1 MSNPKGLKSLFV
13 LVCIS
18 FGWVATG
25 PSSLYA
31 QKKLVPL
38 VVSYSALV
46 SSQSYVW
53 IAKDAGY
60 FEREG
65 LDVKPVLIPASAQ
78 NAAALLSGNL
88 DIAVIGGMGVM
99 RAKLSGGDL
108 YMIGG
113 TKNLMAGSIVAQSG
127 IKTPAEL
134 KGKRIAITRRGSNP
148 EFMANAVLVRFGIN
162 PERDVTYIQAGGAPE
177 SVAVLQSG
185 GADAASVIPP
195 HNLRAVSLGY
205 HELID
210 ITAMKIPFVAT
221 VIATTKRVID
231 SKGPALQAFMRAI
244 AQGIHRFQ
252 TDKPYAL
259 KVIGKYTRSP
269 VNEDLELSYRVEGSI
284 MDRGLNIHTEAVQAT
299 LDEIRKDTP
308 KAAQAKPEDFVD
320 LRFVNELK
328 QSGYLDRLWK

>member
-1 MSNPKGLKSLFV
+1 MPKLKGSKSLLLFTFV
-13 LVCIS
+13 S
-18 FGWVATG
+18 FCLIAIG
-25 PSSLYA
+25 PSRLYA
-31 QKKLVPL
+31 QKKLAPL

-53 IAKDAGY
+53 IAKEAGY

-65 LDVKPVLIPASAQ
+65 LDVRPVLIPASAQ
-78 NAAALLSGNL
+78 NAAALLSGYL
-88 DIAVIGGMGVM
+88 DLAVIGGMGVM
-99 RAKLSGGDL
+99 RAKLAGGDL
-108 YMIGG
+108 YLIGG
-113 TKNLMAGSIVAQSG
+113 TKNLMAGAIVSQPG
-127 IKTPAEL
+127 IKTPADL

-148 EFMANAVLVRFGIN
+148 EFMANAVLVRYGIN
-162 PERDVTYIQAGGAPE
+162 PERDVTYIQAGGSPE
-177 SVAVLQSG
+177 TVAVLQSG
-185 GADAASVIPP
+185 NAEAASVIPP
-195 HNLRAVSLGY
+195 HNMRAISLGY

-210 ITAMKIPFVAT
+210 ITAMKIPFLAT

-231 SKGPALQAFMRAI
+231 AKGPNVLAFMRAI
-244 AQGIHRFQ
+244 AQGVHRFQ

-259 KVIGKYTRSP
+259 KVISKYTRSP
-269 VNEDLELSYRVEGSI
+269 INQDLELSYNVEGAI
-284 MDRGLNIHTEAVQAT
+284 MDRGLNIHIEAVQAT

>member
-1 MSNPKGLKSLFV
+1 
-13 LVCIS
+13 
-18 FGWVATG
+18 
-25 PSSLYA
+25 
-31 QKKLVPL
+31 
-38 VVSYSALV
+38 
-46 SSQSYVW
+46 
-53 IAKDAGY
+53 
-60 FEREG
+60 
-65 LDVKPVLIPASAQ
+65 
-78 NAAALLSGNL
+78 
-88 DIAVIGGMGVM
+88 
-99 RAKLSGGDL
+99 
-108 YMIGG
+108 MIGG

-127 IKTPAEL
+127 IKTPADL

-185 GADAASVIPP
+185 NAEAASVIPP

-210 ITAMKIPFVAT
+210 ITAMKIPFLAT
-221 VIATTKRVID
+221 VVATTKRVID
-231 SKGPALQAFMRAI
+231 AKGPSVLAFMRAI
-244 AQGIHRFQ
+244 AQGVHRFQ

-259 KVIGKYTRSP
+259 KVISQYTRSP
-269 VNEDLELSYRVEGSI
+269 INEDLELSYNVEGAI

-308 KAAQAKPEDFVD
+308 KAAQAKPADFVD

-328 QSGYLDRLWK
+328 QSGYLEGLWK

>member
-1 MSNPKGLKSLFV
+1 MLTGRKWQRLFIMV
-13 LVCIS
+13 LIA
-18 FGWVATG
+18 FGWSAAN
-25 PSSLYA
+25 PALLSA
-31 QKKLVPL
+31 QKKLAPL
-38 VVSYSALV
+38 VASYSALV

-53 IAKDAGY
+53 IAKEAGY
-60 FEREG
+60 FESEG
-65 LDVKPVLIPASAQ
+65 VDVRPVLIPASAQ

-99 RAKLSGGDL
+99 RAKLAGGDL
-108 YMIGG
+108 YLIGG
-113 TKNLMAGSIVAQSG
+113 TKNLMAGSIVAHSS
-127 IKTPAEL
+127 IKTAADL

-185 GADAASVIPP
+185 NAEAASVIPP
-195 HNLRAVSLGY
+195 HNLRAISLGY

-210 ITAMKIPFVAT
+210 ITAMKIPFLAT
-221 VIATTKRVID
+221 VVATTKRVID
-231 SKGPALQAFMRAI
+231 AKGPAVHAFMRAI
-244 AQGIHRFQ
+244 AQGVHRFQ

-259 KVIGKYTRSP
+259 KVISKYTRSP
-269 VNEDLELSYRVEGSI
+269 VNQDLELSYNVEGAI
-284 MDRGLNIHTEAVQAT
+284 MDRGLNIRTEAVQAT